1 MLARIAPGG
10 HDGAGFDLAP
20 WLVENSG
27 ERHGGFLGDGRQ
39 CGVRPPRPPRL
50 IANLAGERVRV
61 NLGARDGAA
70 FSSLC
75 EAVLMGDLDF
85 EEAAAR
91 GA

>member
-1 MLARIAPGG
+1 VVNGMAASSVT
-10 HDGAGFDLAP
+10 AGNAACD
-20 WLVENSG
+20 
-27 ERHGGFLGDGRQ
+27 RR
-39 CGVRPPRPPRL
+39 VRRD

-85 EEAAAR
+85 EEPAAR
-91 GA
+91 ALELLHQWTTR

>member
-1 MLARIAPGG
+1 MA
-10 HDGAGFDLAP
+10 DGMAASSATAGNAACD
-20 WLVENSG
+20 
-27 ERHGGFLGDGRQ
+27 RR
-39 CGVRPPRPPRL
+39 VRRL
-50 IANLAGERVRV
+50 IANLAVKRVRV

-91 GA
+91 GLELLHQ